1 MTAGAKPVTLMMPDF
16 AAFKRGD
23 LIYVRQTR
31 TRAYEQDVVTAY
43 TGTFESCEVHG
54 DSIDR
59 SGIVA
64 IVHFK
69 TAMMEATMSAAAP
82 ECRVFYMFL
91 LLRGYREAPVAGV
104 RFTYE
109 VFGGQEALDQR
120 ALMEALPRAVPPR
133 FPCAAVRDAQQ
144 IRAIEPRHA

>member
-1 MTAGAKPVTLMMPDF
+1 MLGTVTTGAKPVTFVLPEF

-23 LIYVRQTR
+23 LIYIKQTR
-31 TRAYEQDVVTAY
+31 ARLYEQDVVTAY
-43 TGTFESCEVHG
+43 TGIFESCEVHG

-64 IVHFK
+64 TVHFK
-69 TAMMEATMSAAAP
+69 TTMMEATMSAAAP
-82 ECRVFYMFL
+82 KCGAFYTFL
-91 LLRGYREAPVAGV
+91 LLRGCREAPVAGV

-109 VFGGQEALDQR
+109 VFGGQDALDQR

-133 FPCAAVRDAQQ
+133 FPL
-144 IRAIEPRHA
+144 IT